1 MADRV
6 GGRSRFGI
14 EVLLSPRYLRDAL
27 LAQVEAG
34 LLPLELAVR
43 GRRSALDVRMTMHPP
58 VDRELHYPDA
68 DRGRP
73 APVEGSFE
81 LALLCD
87 DPDGADLELD
97 VVTDL
102 RDEAGG
108 WAGRLRIGL
117 LFAIGL
123 AADVDSAGFESDHR
137 LYLSLVALDPMTQLA
152 LSTVGLPVDEL
163 TARLKTRLD
172 RTVPLDLARGQQVH
186 GTALRIVPGDRGRP
200 AALVVEVGLAPCA
213 TPPVAGLLGPGSR
226 ILAAEGTSDL
236 IASARGCRPAAG

>member
-1 MADRV
+1 MADRA

-14 EVLLSPRYLRDAL
+14 EVLLPPRYLRDAL

-58 VDRELHYPDA
+58 ADRELHYPDA

-73 APVEGSFE
+73 EPVEGSFQLTV
-81 LALLCD
+81 LAD
-87 DPDGADLELD
+87 DPDGADLELG
-97 VVTDL
+97 VATDL

-108 WAGRLRIGL
+108 WAGRLRIGF

-123 AADVDSAGFESDHR
+123 AADVDGAGFESDHR

-152 LSTVGLPVDEL
+152 LSTVGLPVEEF
-163 TARLKTRLD
+163 TARLKSRLD
-172 RTVPLDLARGQQVH
+172 RTVPLDLARGQLVH
-186 GTALRIVPGDRGRP
+186 GTALRVVPGGRGR
-200 AALVVEVGLAPCA
+200 ATSLVVEVGLAPCA
-213 TPPVAGLLGPGSR
+213 TAPVARMLGAGSR
-226 ILAAEGTSDL
+226 TLVTEGTSDL

>member
-1 MADRV
+1 MANRA

-58 VDRELHYPDA
+58 ADRELHYPPDA

-73 APVEGSFE
+73 EPVEGSFQ
-81 LALLCD
+81 LAVLAD

-97 VVTDL
+97 VVTDM

-108 WAGRLRIGL
+108 WAGRLRVGL

-123 AADVDSAGFESDHR
+123 AADVDSAGVESDHR

-152 LSTVGLPVDEL
+152 LSTVGLPVEEF
-163 TARLKTRLD
+163 TARLKSRLD
-172 RTVPLDLARGQQVH
+172 RTVPLDLARGQQVQ
-186 GTALRIVPGDRGRP
+186 GTALRIVPGDRGR
-200 AALVVEVGLAPCA
+200 ATSLVVEVGLAPCA
-213 TPPVAGLLGPGSR
+213 KAPESRMLGSGSR
-226 ILAAEGTSDL
+226 TLLNAGTSDL
-236 IASARGCRPAAG
+236 IASARGCRPAL